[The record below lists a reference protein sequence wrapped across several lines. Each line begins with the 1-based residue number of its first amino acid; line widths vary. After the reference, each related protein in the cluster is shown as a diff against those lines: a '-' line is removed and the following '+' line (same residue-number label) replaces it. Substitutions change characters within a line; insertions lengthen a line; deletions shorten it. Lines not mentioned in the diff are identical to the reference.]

1 MRILITGT
9 NGFIGKNLFNE
20 LEHKHTI
27 LEINEDIF
35 DIPKWYDEIFHL
47 LNDFIPEVIFH
58 VGACSDTL
66 ETNVNYMMTRNYE
79 FTRCLSEWSNT
90 MNCKLIYSSSAANYG
105 TNGIHP
111 SNLYGWSKYV
121 AEQLVIKNGGIALRY
136 FNVYGPL
143 EHNKG
148 KMASVAYQM
157 LKKQEEGQEIKLFP
171 LKPKRDFVY
180 VKDIISA
187 NIFAMKNYKE
197 NAGDWYEVGNG
208 VARTF
213 EDVLDNLNIPYTY
226 HDEKDIPNG
235 YQFYTESKKHKW
247 MFGWESKWNLENG
260 LKDYIL
266 ELRNLSGDKVY

>member
-1 MRILITGT
+1 MKILITGT
-9 NGFIGKNLFNE
+9 DGFIGKNLLNE
-20 LEHKHTI
+20 LRNQYEI
-27 LEINEDIF
+27 LEVNEDIF
-35 DIPKWYDEIFHL
+35 NKPKWFDEIFFL
-47 LNDFIPEVIFH
+47 LNNFEPDVIFH

-66 ETNVNYMMTRNYE
+66 ETDVNYMMTRNYE

-90 MNCKLIYSSSAANYG
+90 MNKKLIYSSSAANYG
-105 TNGIHP
+105 TNGVHP

-157 LKKQEEGQEIKLFP
+157 LQKQKEGLEIKLFP

-187 NIFAMKNYKE
+187 NIFAMENYEE
-197 NAGDWYEVGNG
+197 NSGDWYEVGNG

-213 EDVLDNLNIPYTY
+213 EDVLDNLNILYTY
-226 HDEKDIPNG
+226 HDEKDIPYG
-235 YQFYTESKKHKW
+235 YQFFTESKPHKW
-247 MFGWESKWNLENG
+247 MFGWESKWDLENG
-260 LKDYIL
+260 LKDYVL
-266 ELRNLSGDKVY
+266 ELRNLSGDKIY